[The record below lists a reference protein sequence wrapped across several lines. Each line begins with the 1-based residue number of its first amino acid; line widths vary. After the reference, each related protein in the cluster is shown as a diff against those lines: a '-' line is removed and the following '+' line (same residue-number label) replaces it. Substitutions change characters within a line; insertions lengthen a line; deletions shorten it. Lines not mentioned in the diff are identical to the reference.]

1 MNRGATDGDDTN
13 NQDYFEKAF
22 EKAKDE
28 YEKNLEKDEF
38 SRKLFNKLTEEII
51 ANNEHKE
58 MLIDCITKKREQVN
72 RVLSYFLLLIVYYLD
87 CFLNIMILFN
97 ILLLQL

>member
-1 MNRGATDGDDTN
+1 MTNVHVVNCIIHFHMNRGATDGDDTN

-58 MLIDCITKKREQVN
+58 MLIDCITKKLEQVN
-72 RVLSYFLLLIVYYLD
+72 RVMTYFLLLTVYTLD
-87 CFLNIMILFN
+87 YF
-97 ILLLQL
+97 